1 MKQRSAEILCIGT
14 EILMGD
20 IINTNA
26 AYIAKELAGL
36 GINVYHQSVVGDNP
50 QRLKESLALAFSR
63 ADIVIT
69 TGGLGPT
76 YDDLSKETIAAY
88 FNRKLVM
95 DEESLHAIECHFLRL
110 NRVMT
115 DNNKKQAMMPE
126 GCVIFAN
133 HNGTAPGCAIEGEG
147 EQQGKTAIMLPGPP
161 REMKP
166 MFEQGVKPF
175 LLKDSDTRLVSHTM
189 HFFGIGES
197 MLESILHELMEAE
210 LDASLGYEKNQKGDS
225 VSSNKRNGHSQKT
238 LKSQYGEFQID
249 VPRDRNGEFEPK
261 LIPKYQRDIS
271 GIEDKVISLY
281 SRGLST
287 RDIHDQLQD
296 LYGIE
301 LSAEMVSKITD
312 RILPE
317 IKEWQSRPLNPIYP
331 FVFMDCIHYKV
342 REEGRILSRAA
353 YVVLGVTTEGYKEI
367 LSITVGANET
377 SKFWLG
383 MLNDLKNRGVQDVL
397 FFCVDG
403 LPGFKDAIQAVYP
416 QAQIQRCVIHML
428 RNSFKYVNYNDLKK
442 FSADFKA
449 VYNAPTEAAALAEL
463 EAVKEKWGKKYPYA
477 VSNWEN
483 NWEDVSSFFQF
494 SGDIRR
500 IMYTTNIIEG
510 LNRQYRKVTKTKSVF
525 PSDSALEKMLYLA
538 SGNVTKKWTQRYRNW
553 DQVLSQLIL
562 LYPERLTPYL

>member
-1 MKQRSAEILCIGT
+1 MPVAMEQIRQ
-14 EILMGD
+14 
-20 IINTNA
+20 IIA
-26 AYIAKELAGL
+26 
-36 GINVYHQSVVGDNP
+36 
-50 QRLKESLALAFSR
+50 
-63 ADIVIT
+63 
-69 TGGLGPT
+69 
-76 YDDLSKETIAAY
+76 
-88 FNRKLVM
+88 
-95 DEESLHAIECHFLRL
+95 
-110 NRVMT
+110 
-115 DNNKKQAMMPE
+115 DNNLSSVAD
-126 GCVIFAN
+126 VYS
-133 HNGTAPGCAIEGEG
+133 
-147 EQQGKTAIMLPGPP
+147 
-161 REMKP
+161 
-166 MFEQGVKPF
+166 
-175 LLKDSDTRLVSHTM
+175 LLKDSFKD
-189 HFFGIGES
+189 
-197 MLESILHELMEAE
+197 ILQELMEAE

-225 VSSNKRNGHSQKT
+225 LSSNKRNGHSQKT

-442 FSADFKA
+442 FSTDFKA

-510 LNRQYRKVTKTKSVF
+510 LNRQYRMETKTKSVF
-525 PSDSALEKMLYLA
+525 PSDSAREKMLYLT

-562 LYPERLTPYL
+562 LYPERLTSYL